1 MISLILIHEN
11 FPVAPIG
18 GPAQQPV
25 ITNKPE
31 KPQPNAMQQVAEKY
45 NQIVQPGGCPQQF
58 SPYMYLQQNPMMGYG
73 ATFAAP
79 AIASSLQQQNSAKK
93 AQKPTQP
100 KDVEIT
106 TSEFLKKKLD
116 KKPQLAKKKLNS
128 TMEFLKPFGLGA
140 ATALTAQALKQQ
152 YDNLQQGA

>member
-1 MISLILIHEN
+1 MISLTLIHEN

-18 GPAQQPV
+18 GPAQQQV
-25 ITNKPE
+25 IANKLE
-31 KPQPNAMQQVAEKY
+31 KPQSNAMQQVAEKY
-45 NQIVQPGGCPQQF
+45 TQMVQPISYPQQF
-58 SPYMYLQQNPMMGYG
+58 SPYIYPQQSPMVGYG
-73 ATFAAP
+73 SAFAAP
-79 AIASSLQQQNSAKK
+79 AIASIQQQNDIKK
-93 AQKPTQP
+93 VQKSTQP

-116 KKPQLAKKKLNS
+116 KKRQLAKKKLNN

-152 YDNLQQGA
+152 YDNFQQGV